1 MIKQEFNKLS
11 KEQKESY
18 ILQLISN
25 LSLQSCFGSEI
36 HDLKEVLTTYSNGE
50 LNELY
55 NQTSIMQTYLNKI
68 RMTNIPVDFRVG
80 IVKDIKDKEKIKF
93 KLYGFEGT
101 LKIPKALKF
110 IELDNAVFRMLSN
123 SSSKHYL
130 LDASN
135 IDHLTTDKVYMSI
148 DGMQLYMNNIAFLPI
163 IENRIILNEETYRVF
178 ESVLYY
184 EYTHNNKQGQVL
196 FAGNILNGFYEMQ
209 TELPLMISMVIEH
222 SLLIKNKIDKNT
234 RHIVKMCIEKLQDI
248 YHLYNTTDEHYSD
261 GTENSLTYIWYLTK
275 YNKDDS
281 LINSLQD
288 LKDIYL
294 FMVDEVISVQKIL
307 MNIYKNL

>member
-1 MIKQEFNKLS
+1 
-11 KEQKESY
+11 
-18 ILQLISN
+18 
-25 LSLQSCFGSEI
+25 
-36 HDLKEVLTTYSNGE
+36 
-50 LNELY
+50 
-55 NQTSIMQTYLNKI
+55 
-68 RMTNIPVDFRVG
+68 
-80 IVKDIKDKEKIKF
+80 
-93 KLYGFEGT
+93 
-101 LKIPKALKF
+101 
-110 IELDNAVFRMLSN
+110 
-123 SSSKHYL
+123 
-130 LDASN
+130 
-135 IDHLTTDKVYMSI
+135 
-148 DGMQLYMNNIAFLPI
+148 
-163 IENRIILNEETYRVF
+163 
-178 ESVLYY
+178 
-184 EYTHNNKQGQVL
+184 
-196 FAGNILNGFYEMQ
+196 
-209 TELPLMISMVIEH
+209 MVIEH